1 MYPMKSWL
9 SCHYAWN
16 YVTKKKHIFEEFLFI
31 SRCNASLDVFSVE
44 GQARGRLRGRVCVS
58 AGIAREGG
66 VWSSGG
72 SHLLAQFDSQ
82 PCYVGQERRNCQ
94 WQIPDDV
101 SESELGSLQQLS
113 VEGMRTH
120 GGCANSHPIIQ
131 RSCLALLQVGLCE
144 CRKALFEELSFR
156 GLRYY

>member
-1 MYPMKSWL
+1 M
-9 SCHYAWN
+9 AG
-16 YVTKKKHIFEEFLFI
+16 
-31 SRCNASLDVFSVE
+31 RGAVFVFQQE
-44 GQARGRLRGRVCVS
+44 LQV
-58 AGIAREGG
+58 REGRG
-66 VWSSGG
+66 VPGG

-82 PCYVGQERRNCQ
+82 PCYVGQERRSCR
-94 WQIPDDV
+94 WQISDDV

-113 VEGMRTH
+113 VEGTRTH